1 MKKIILTI
9 LSLII
14 LCLMQGC
21 YYETYTVHRVVR
33 RQRVPIVCYEQPRQI
48 IRQKVEY
55 IPQYTESRQ
64 EHIQL
69 NEPTKIP
76 YNDMWKITI
85 EFPINSSTIVFN
97 DAKNKSAVANIINIK
112 RWLETHRNAI
122 IVLDC
127 YADVQTAT
135 HQYNMQLAQRRGN
148 EVKKWM
154 IEYGIDSN
162 RILINN
168 NGDIT
173 ANYDNY
179 ILNRCVII
187 KSVEQ

>member
-1 MKKIILTI
+1 MKKILNVILLMLT
-9 LSLII
+9 
-14 LCLMQGC
+14 LCFMCSC
-21 YYETYTVHRVVR
+21 YYEAYTVHRVVR
-33 RQRVPIVCYEQPRQI
+33 RQRIPIVRYEQPRQI
-48 IRQKVEY
+48 IQQKIEY
-55 IPQYTESRQ
+55 VPQYTENRQ
-64 EHIQL
+64 ERIQV

-76 YNDMWKITI
+76 YDDMWKITI

-97 DAKNKSAVANIINIK
+97 DTKNKSAVANIINIK

-154 IEYGIDSN
+154 IKYGIDNN